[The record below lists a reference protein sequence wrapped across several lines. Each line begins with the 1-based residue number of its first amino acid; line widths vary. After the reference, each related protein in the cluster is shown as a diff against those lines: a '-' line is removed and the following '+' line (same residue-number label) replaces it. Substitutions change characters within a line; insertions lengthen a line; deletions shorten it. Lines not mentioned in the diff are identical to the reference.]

1 MDNLRKK
8 AKRKKAHGFIHDVGK
23 FLIDIAK
30 LGFGSIVLGS
40 VIRWDIPQLTLF
52 YAGIIFTIGMAVF
65 GILLSRLF
73 EEE

>member
-1 MDNLRKK
+1 MKK
-8 AKRKKAHGFIHDVGK
+8 EQKSKHKKVRGFIQDIGK

-40 VIRWDIPQLTLF
+40 VIRWDIPHVTMF
-52 YAGIIFTIGMAVF
+52 YAGIIFTIGMAIL